1 MEGNTQSTLIC
12 LTTFSLSHELPQYI
26 IWKLAP
32 LSRGTDAFQQILTNY
47 LLHSFPPFCLVL
59 QVLRKVDQNQTKS
72 MLLDT
77 PTWQSLD
84 WHQTLIEMSVASPLL
99 LLRNSLKK
107 PTREDLPSSCLQNF
121 APSGMKNIWEK
132 RIKKRVSKTAT

>member
-1 MEGNTQSTLIC
+1 
-12 LTTFSLSHELPQYI
+12 
-26 IWKLAP
+26 
-32 LSRGTDAFQQILTNY
+32 
-47 LLHSFPPFCLVL
+47 
-59 QVLRKVDQNQTKS
+59 